1 MSDRP
6 VTPSDINLSVQQDYM
21 VANVILDGKLMEEN
35 LRHTG
40 KDEKWLRSQIKGQG
54 ADSIE
59 DVLLATCDSSN
70 QVTVFLKTNRKEAK
84 NILM

>member
-1 MSDRP
+1 
-6 VTPSDINLSVQQDYM
+6 M

-40 KDEKWLRSQIKGQG
+40 KDEKWLGSQIKGQG

-59 DVLLATCDSSN
+59 DVLLAACDSLN

-84 NILM
+84 NILI